1 MMKKVVCLWVSIWI
15 WIQPLYASSYCVMS
29 TDGDVLVESNMHHT
43 QSVASISKIMTA
55 IIAIEEGNLS
65 DTWLCSDQISQAY
78 GSMIYLKVGQ
88 EVSLQSLLYGLMLR
102 SGNDAA
108 IEIATHIAGDVGTF
122 VKKMNEKAKEI
133 GMVNTVFRNPSGL
146 DEQDG
151 GNISSA
157 YDMALLM
164 RYAMQNEDFVKI
176 SGAQYYTSEWNY
188 RWKNK
193 NRLLFD
199 YEYATSGKTGYTKL
213 AGRTLVTTAQNE
225 TMNSIVVTLDM
236 SDDFTFHKEQHTK
249 ALQENENITVLEAGT
264 YKIQGGT
271 LEVKQPLQISVNK
284 EEKTKLQVYTHVEDH
299 NFIVEVRKGMN
310 TQVYTYTLQ

>member
-1 MMKKVVCLWVSIWI
+1 MKRVICICVSVWMF
-15 WIQPLYASSYCVMS
+15 IQPLYASSYCVLS
-29 TDGDVLVESNMHHT
+29 TDGDVLAEKNMHHT

-55 IIAIEEGNLS
+55 IIAIEEGDLS
-65 DTWLCSDQISQAY
+65 DSWLCSSNIMQAY

-108 IEIATHIAGDVGTF
+108 IEIATHIAGDVETF
-122 VKKMNEKAKEI
+122 VEKMNDKAKEI
-133 GMVNTVFRNPSGL
+133 GMLNTTFHNPSGL

-164 RYAMQNEDFVKI
+164 RYAMQNEEFIKI
-176 SGAQYYTSEWNY
+176 SGSQYYTSEWNY

-199 YEYATSGKTGYTKL
+199 YEYTTSGKTGYTKL

-225 TMNSIVVTLDM
+225 KMSSIIVTLDM

-249 ALQENENITVLEAGT
+249 ILEEYENITVMEVGT
-264 YKIQGGT
+264 YQIKNKI

-284 EEKTKLQVYTHVEDH
+284 KGKTKLQIFTHIEHD

-310 TQVYTYTLQ
+310 TQVYTYNLQ